1 MHSLTFLSDHKQ
13 PFPDTSLA
21 LDEPNGLLA
30 IGGSLSTERLLS
42 AYWNGIFPWFNQED
56 PILWWSPDPRAV
68 IIPGHLHISRS
79 LSKFIRKNLWTVT
92 INQSFSQVIEQCA
105 KLREKQQG
113 TWITKEIQ
121 KAYIALHDIGQ
132 AHSLEVWEDDKLVG
146 GLYGISIGKVFC
158 GESMF
163 HTRTNA
169 SKVAMFELEQHLLS
183 NNFALIDVQL
193 MNPHL
198 KSLGAKPMIRK
209 DFIKLL
215 TGLRT
220 RQPKSDC
227 WQPRVLRKGGV

>member
-1 MHSLTFLSDHKQ
+1 MNSLTFLSDTNQ

-56 PILWWSPDPRAV
+56 PVLWWSPDPRAV
-68 IIPGHLHISRS
+68 IIPGQLHISRS
-79 LSKFIRKNLWTVT
+79 LSKFIRKSLWTIS
-92 INQSFSQVIEQCA
+92 INKSFSQVIKQCA
-105 KLREKQQG
+105 KLREKHQG
-113 TWITKEIQ
+113 TWITDEIQ
-121 KAYIALHDIGQ
+121 QAYINLHEIGQ
-132 AHSLEVWEDDKLVG
+132 AHSLEVWEGEELIG
-146 GLYGISIGKVFC
+146 GLYGVSVGRVFC

-169 SKVAMFELEQHLLS
+169 SKVAMYELDKHLQS

-198 KSLGAKPMIRK
+198 KSLGAKTINRNH
-209 DFIKLL
+209 FIKLL
-215 TGLRT
+215 SQL
-220 RQPKSDC
+220 KSLHPNNNC
-227 WQPRVLRKGGV
+227 WQPKILDE